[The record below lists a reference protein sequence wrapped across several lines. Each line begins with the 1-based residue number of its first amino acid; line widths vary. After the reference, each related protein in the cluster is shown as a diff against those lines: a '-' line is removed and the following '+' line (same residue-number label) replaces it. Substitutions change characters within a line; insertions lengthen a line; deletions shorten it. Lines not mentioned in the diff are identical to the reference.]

1 MPSTIWFT
9 ILRWLILGALAA
21 AVVGVPMV
29 YLNHRVDLA
38 YKTGMFDGRAEI
50 TDQYAKEAIKQAEVA
65 QARLKLEADRASSA
79 EQQAQTQAAK
89 AADSERKL
97 RDLLKAGPSCPL
109 PKPAV
114 DILRDATHGIFSHP
128 SERDTVSSP
137 GDKRVPARS

>member
-1 MPSTIWFT
+1 MDSIWFT
-9 ILRWLILGALAA
+9 ILRWIILVALAA
-21 AVVGVPMV
+21 TVIGVPLV
-29 YLNHRVDLA
+29 YINHRIDA
-38 YKTGMFDGRAEI
+38 AHETGIMEGRSACVAE
-50 TDQYAKEAIKQAEVA
+50 YAKQAIKQADEAEV
-65 QARLKLEADRASSA
+65 RLKLEADRASTA

-128 SERDTVSSP
+128 SERDTISEP
-137 GDKRVPARS
+137 GDQRVPSRS